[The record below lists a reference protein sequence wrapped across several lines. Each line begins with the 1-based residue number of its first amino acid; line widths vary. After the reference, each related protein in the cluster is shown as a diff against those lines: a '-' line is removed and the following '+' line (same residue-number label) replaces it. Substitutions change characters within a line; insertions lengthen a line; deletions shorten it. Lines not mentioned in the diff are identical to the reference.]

1 MLTDRMLATQHQIP
15 TLIDSPTVLLRAISH
30 MRLVPDGEVCYANL
44 SLLEPVIVMP
54 WVEAHSNA

>member
-1 MLTDRMLATQHQIP
+1 
-15 TLIDSPTVLLRAISH
+15 